1 MENSK
6 LNLTNYQLVEGD
18 MILPKK
24 HLFKTKINSH
34 SRRKRKIMKATYAS
48 GFSSRWPLKTVPY
61 EFDYE
66 IGDFLNL
73 IIIHLFDIY
82 VISLPFRE

>member
-1 MENSK
+1 MDTAK
-6 LNLTNYQLVEGD
+6 LNLSKYYLVEGD

-24 HLFKTKINSH
+24 LLFETKQNAH
-34 SRRKRKIMKATYAS
+34 SRQKRKIMKATYAS

-66 IGDFLNL
+66 IGEKTF
-73 IIIHLFDIY
+73 
-82 VISLPFRE
+82 SL

>member
-24 HLFKTKINSH
+24 LLFKTKINSH
-34 SRRKRKIMKATYAS
+34 SRRKRKIMKSTYAS

-66 IGDFLNL
+66 IGD
-73 IIIHLFDIY
+73 LFKLDLLKIY
-82 VISLPFRE
+82 LVFM